1 MVLKTSTNRTQGRN
15 NMRSFSRSPLAAQL
29 ALALALTALAPA
41 ALAEPH
47 KAIQA
52 DAEHYKDDALKLL
65 ERLVNIDSGSGY
77 VPGLTKVSDI
87 AIEELKQLGA
97 TIELVPNTPEASNHV
112 VATLK
117 GTGKAKIL
125 LMAHMDTVFKEG
137 SAAERPFHI
146 KEGRAYGPGVMDD
159 KGGIVAAIYAL
170 KVLHNLKFTDYAQ
183 ITVLLDA
190 SEETGSGV
198 ATELIK
204 KTAKEHDVTLNLEP
218 GRPAD
223 GLVVWRKGSATALV
237 DVKGKAS
244 HAGVAPELGRNAATE
259 VAHQILQLGKLG
271 DEEKKT
277 TINFTVLKAGDR
289 TNVIPDQ
296 ASAKAD
302 VRAAVPEE
310 FDRVEQ
316 DLARVSANKLVPDTE
331 VKTSLV
337 RGLPPMPQ
345 TAQSDALVATAQGIY
360 GELGRKL
367 TIEGSGGAADSSL
380 SASVGTPTL
389 DGFGIVGGN
398 IHTPEEYAEVDSV
411 APRIYLLSRMIMKL
425 SGQP

>member
-1 MVLKTSTNRTQGRN
+1 
-15 NMRSFSRSPLAAQL
+15 MRSFSRTPLAAHLGL
-29 ALALALTALAPA
+29 AFVLTALTPMVMAD
-41 ALAEPH
+41 PH
-47 KAIQA
+47 KVIQA
-52 DAEHYKDDALKLL
+52 DAEQYQGEALKLL

-77 VPGLTKVSDI
+77 VPGLTQVSDI
-87 AIEELKQLGA
+87 AIEELKKLGA

-112 VATLK
+112 LATLK

-146 KEGRAYGPGVMDD
+146 KDGRAYGPGVMDD

-190 SEETGSGV
+190 SEETGSVV

-204 KTAKEHDVTLNLEP
+204 KTAREHDVTLNLEP

-237 DVKGKAS
+237 EVKGKAS

-310 FDRVEQ
+310 FDRIEK
-316 DLARVSANKLVPDTE
+316 DLAKVSANKLVPDTE

-345 TAQSDALVATAQGIY
+345 TARSDALVAMAQGIY
-360 GELGRKL
+360 AELGRKL

-398 IHTPEEYAEVDSV
+398 IHTPEEYAEVGSV

-425 SGQP
+425 SGQQ

>member
-1 MVLKTSTNRTQGRN
+1 
-15 NMRSFSRSPLAAQL
+15 MRSFSRSPLAAHL

-41 ALAEPH
+41 AMAEPH

-52 DAEHYKDDALKLL
+52 DAEQYKDEALKLL

-87 AIEELKQLGA
+87 AIEELKKLGA

-112 VATLK
+112 IATLK

-146 KEGRAYGPGVMDD
+146 EDGRAYGPGVMDD

-237 DVKGKAS
+237 EVKGKAS

-316 DLARVSANKLVPDTE
+316 DLARVSANRLVPDTE

-345 TAQSDALVATAQGIY
+345 TAQSDALVAMAQGIY
-360 GELGRKL
+360 GELGRTL

-398 IHTPEEYAEVDSV
+398 IHTLEEYAEVGSV

-425 SGQP
+425 SGQQ

>member
-1 MVLKTSTNRTQGRN
+1 
-15 NMRSFSRSPLAAQL
+15 MRAFPRSPLAL
-29 ALALALTALAPA
+29 RLGLALALTALAPSVMA
-41 ALAEPH
+41 APH
-47 KAIQA
+47 KQIQA
-52 DAEHYKDDALKLL
+52 DAEQYQGEALKLL

-77 VPGLTKVSDI
+77 APGLNQVGGI
-87 AIEELKQLGA
+87 AIEELKKLGA
-97 TIELVPNTPEASNHV
+97 TIELVPNTPDKSNHV
-112 VATLK
+112 LATLK
-117 GTGKAKIL
+117 GTGTKKIL

-146 KEGRAYGPGVMDD
+146 KDGRAYGPGVMDD
-159 KGGIVAAIYAL
+159 KGGIVAGIYAL
-170 KVLHNLKFTDYAQ
+170 KVLHNLNYKDYAQ

-190 SEETGSGV
+190 SEETGSDI
-198 ATELIK
+198 ATDLIK
-204 KTAKEHDVTLNLEP
+204 KTAKAHDITLNLEP

-223 GLVVWRKGSATALV
+223 GLVVWRKGSATAVV

-244 HAGVAPELGRNAATE
+244 HAGVAPELGRNAAME
-259 VAHQILQLGKLG
+259 LSHQVLQLGKLG
-271 DEEKKT
+271 DEAKKT
-277 TINFTVLKAGDR
+277 TIYFTVLKAGDR

-310 FDRVEQ
+310 FDRIEQ
-316 DLARVSANKLVPDTE
+316 DLAKVSANKLIPDTE
-331 VKTSLV
+331 VKTSLQ

-345 TAQSDALVATAQGIY
+345 TAESDALVTIAQGIY
-360 GELGRKL
+360 GELGRTL

-398 IHTPEEYAEVDSV
+398 IHTPEEYAEVGSV
-411 APRIYLLSRMIMKL
+411 APRIYLLARMIMEVGNK
-425 SGQP
+425 